1 MIDRLTFVVPG
12 RPQAKQRPR
21 TVRAG
26 AGVRTYTPSETTAY
40 EGLVR
45 WCALGAVAQTGWVA
59 GDDLFEVWIR
69 FVYPAPKS
77 AKASRYKA
85 SRPDVDNLAKSVMD
99 GLGRCGVIG
108 DDSRVV
114 RLIAEKV
121 SVIDCEYPNGYAIVE
136 IARIEKTDVPY
147 VYDNNKRNEEKGNK

>member
-1 MIDRLTFVVPG
+1 MIDRLVFVVPG

-26 AGVRTYTPSETTAY
+26 AGVRTYTPDETIAY

-59 GDDLFEVWIR
+59 GDDLFKVSIQ

-77 AKASRYKA
+77 AKESRYKA
-85 SRPDVDNLAKSVMD
+85 SRPDIDNLSKSVMD

-114 RLIAEKV
+114 KLLAEKV
-121 SVIDCEYPNGYAIVE
+121 SVIDCEHANGYAIVA
-136 IARIEKTDVPY
+136 ILRIQRTDKPY
-147 VYDNNKRNEEKGNK
+147 LFDNNKRIEEKGNK